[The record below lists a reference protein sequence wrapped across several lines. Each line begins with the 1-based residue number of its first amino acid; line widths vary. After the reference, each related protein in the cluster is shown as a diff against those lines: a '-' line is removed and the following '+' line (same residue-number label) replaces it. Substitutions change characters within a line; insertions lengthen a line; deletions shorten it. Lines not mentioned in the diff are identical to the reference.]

1 MRSLLTPNP
10 APLRLAR
17 TRLLCSVVLVQHFD
31 DSGRVSVLLA
41 VLRLLWS
48 KTGYDEVARAEC
60 QPAIDGVFKCLASED
75 HTVSYPAALVV
86 RVCRCCCAAGCC
98 FLLVFVCSPSCAGW
112 AP

>member
-1 MRSLLTPNP
+1 M
-10 APLRLAR
+10 
-17 TRLLCSVVLVQHFD
+17 LCLFPHPSSPEFLHQHFD
-31 DSGRVSVLLA
+31 DSGRVSLLLA

-86 RVCRCCCAAGCC
+86 SFFSVSP
-98 FLLVFVCSPSCAGW
+98 LVVCS
-112 AP
+112 

>member
-1 MRSLLTPNP
+1 MFGTDANLLGAFCLCLFPVDP
-10 APLRLAR
+10 QPRPSRLAL
-17 TRLLCSVVLVQHFD
+17 TRLLCSLVQHFD
-31 DSGRVSVLLA
+31 DSGRVSLLLA

-86 RVCRCCCAAGCC
+86 RVCRCCSASGC
-98 FLLVFVCSPSCAGW
+98 
-112 AP
+112 